1 MRTRRRYTQPDKE
14 FSEINITPFTDVILV
29 LLVIFM
35 ITSPFLLSGAFNI
48 KLPKAVSA
56 ETQVNQGVEVY
67 LSSNN
72 EYIIDNV
79 VVPPSALIQTLK
91 VDFVTKGS
99 TEVIVKADQNVLH
112 GQFVKLLDL
121 VKTAGASKI
130 LIATTKVAPA
140 AGQ

>member
-1 MRTRRRYTQPDKE
+1 MRRRHSLPEKE

-79 VVPPSALIQTLK
+79 VVPPAALIQTLK
-91 VDFVTKGS
+91 VDFITKS
-99 TEVIVKADQNVLH
+99 TTEVIVKADQNVLH

-130 LIATTKVAPA
+130 LIATTKIAAA